1 MSANDT
7 PKPVPV
13 PAGLLGKK
21 IPATTI
27 PVHDYSVDQVAADVA
42 AMVGILP
49 APVKVKKAKAPAPKP
64 VPVTT
69 APIGVPLLGSQA
81 TIYTVT
87 LPPDLTA
94 KIAKPVTGM
103 GGWQRAMIDLQ
114 GHVTTSQTQDPE
126 TGTVITIGTLTL
138 TPHTLDRLIQ
148 LSVKHGSGGYQA
160 VIRHVVCLTLAQHKA
175 AILGGK

>member
-21 IPATTI
+21 PVTAQDQDTAPVPVPDPA
-27 PVHDYSVDQVAADVA
+27 
-42 AMVGILP
+42 P
-49 APVKVKKAKAPAPKP
+49 APVKVKKAKATKPAPGAQAP
-64 VPVTT
+64 

-81 TIYTVT
+81 TVYTVT

-114 GHVTTSQTQDPE
+114 GHVTASQTPDPE